1 MAAFPLGPLFALL
14 NNLFELR
21 VDAYKYVAVFRRHA
35 SERTEDIGIWFE
47 ILTGVTKLS
56 VVVNVS
62 ISFPLQET
70 YFTSLVKTFVKT

>member
-1 MAAFPLGPLFALL
+1 MIQYGFITIFVAAFPLGPLFALL

-47 ILTGVTKLS
+47 ILTGVTKMS
-56 VVVNVS
+56 VVVNVRL
-62 ISFPLQET
+62 IFHIKP
-70 YFTSLVKTFVKT
+70 